1 MKLLYV
7 CYQQR
12 EVPRAGLVKFQE
24 SQVERKLTSS
34 LVSIENTCFCSY
46 WSLILFSNFDFFFFF
61 FWNSASVPLLHSIAK
76 ALIFF
81 VPESAWDVLTFLW
94 KGFILY
100 IILMLLFWYF
110 VIWINIYFYFVPYLL
125 YHFINY
131 QYLAIIAYFFL
142 S

>member
-46 WSLILFSNFDFFFFF
+46 WSLILFSNFDYFFFFF
-61 FWNSASVPLLHSIAK
+61 EILLPSLFYIV
-76 ALIFF
+76 FF

-110 VIWINIYFYFVPYLL
+110 VIWINMYFYFVPYLL

-131 QYLAIIAYFFL
+131 QFWQ
-142 S
+142 

>member
-7 CYQQR
+7 CYQQWD
-12 EVPRAGLVKFQE
+12 VPRARLLKFQA

-34 LVSIENTCFCSY
+34 LVYIENTCFCSY
-46 WSLILFSNFDFFFFF
+46 WPLILYSNFDCFFEI
-61 FWNSASVPLLHSIAK
+61 LLPSLFYIVLPSIAK